1 MEHQSHHCQNRSI
14 AIDGLR
20 LHRAGS
26 FSSAAQAR
34 PATCGLA
41 SLRGS
46 RLDREPAAEIGGVGR
61 GLVRE
66 RRLVRLAT
74 ASTVVPS
81 NPASPAGPMLYS
93 PDAFF
98 GAAREALDKLGVEW
112 EPTSESRG
120 GSVAISATAMRSSS
134 LNDRPTVL
142 ELEGQQPSICLCAS
156 NLPLDCRRIL
166 SILDK
171 IDKEPPP

>member
-1 MEHQSHHCQNRSI
+1 
-14 AIDGLR
+14 
-20 LHRAGS
+20 
-26 FSSAAQAR
+26 
-34 PATCGLA
+34 
-41 SLRGS
+41 
-46 RLDREPAAEIGGVGR
+46 
-61 GLVRE
+61 
-66 RRLVRLAT
+66 
-74 ASTVVPS
+74 
-81 NPASPAGPMLYS
+81 MLYS